1 MGDPDADRGPTK
13 QKPQLKENQVSEKVI
28 VRGPGE
34 GRTLLVGG
42 GDYVTYKA
50 STADTDGAY
59 FCFEVST
66 TPGFGPPLH
75 THAYR
80 ELFYVLEGSY
90 EFTLQRDDQL
100 ETIVGSAGTSIAIP
114 PNVAHT
120 FKNATDGPARL
131 LFVHQP
137 AALESFFEEF
147 GVPVSRAG
155 ETPDGLEPP
164 DIGAMAAALE
174 RNGVHVL
181 PGPEADSGSQAHPHG
196 LVERSHG

>member
-1 MGDPDADRGPTK
+1 MN
-13 QKPQLKENQVSEKVI
+13 EQVV

-42 GDYVTYKA
+42 GDYVTYKVA
-50 STADTDGAY
+50 SAETDGAY

-75 THAYR
+75 RHAYR

-90 EFTLQRDDQL
+90 EFTLERGGRL
-100 ETIVGSAGTSIAIP
+100 ETIAAAAGSAVSVPSNI
-114 PNVAHT
+114 AHT

-137 AALESFFEEF
+137 AALEEFFEEF
-147 GVPVSRAG
+147 GVPVDGVG
-155 ETPDGLEPP
+155 EAPEEVEPP
-164 DIGAMAAALE
+164 DYGAMAAALE
-174 RNGVHVL
+174 RNGVSV
-181 PGPEADSGSQAHPHG
+181 
-196 LVERSHG
+196 VEPSAV